1 MSVLEQK
8 VKQICN
14 HPDHLVFFTE
24 SAINTVTRKV
34 LHRGMAVMN
43 AISFHPGPSFGSV
56 QKWGIPIYIYY
67 VYDFIQ
73 LYIYILCDYI
83 ILYVY

>member
-43 AISFHPGPSFGSV
+43 AILSILARHLDLSKNGGYPY
-56 QKWGIPIYIYY
+56 IYTYIYIYIMYMILYNYIYY
-67 VYDFIQ
+67 V
-73 LYIYILCDYI
+73 I
-83 ILYVY
+83 I

>member
-56 QKWGIPIYIYY
+56 QKWWIPIYIYIYIHY

-73 LYIYILCDYI
+73 LYIYYVI
-83 ILYVY
+83 I